1 MRPRFTHLIG
11 TLLALVALLALAPT
25 NASGQVTG
33 KVYGLVVDEEGN
45 PLQGVEINVMDERTK
60 ATPRPAESRKNGKF
74 LFMLEP
80 GDYIFWPIKQG
91 YMTARQVV
99 KSTDPAGRLNEMVW
113 FYDDKQTFDKSVHV
127 FPSGDLTSKTHLE
140 IEFLMAPV
148 DKHVQVVN
156 RLYAEHRGE
165 DPNAIA
171 SAEAAAEEVVEE
183 RSAFDR
189 ALDFVAQSN
198 YAGAMPLLQQ
208 ATEEEPE
215 NVEAYYQLG
224 KVALEAGIPDVA
236 EESLKRAAGLDPTKP
251 GIHFHLARIYDDE
264 GQKAEALQE
273 LEKEL
278 ELSPDSVPVKENI
291 ARLYAAT
298 GQQEQ
303 AIAAYER
310 LITDNPEHYDAYMA
324 LANLHKEAG
333 DRAKEEEVY
342 KRMGDKDPT
351 GQSFYNLGNLAFNRS
366 DMEKAKFYYL
376 RVLEKNSKHAM
387 AHYQLGYTLLNEG
400 DIAGAVEHFESFV
413 KLKPKDP
420 KAEEAKVTAAELKKL
435 LG

>member
-1 MRPRFTHLIG
+1 MRPRLTHLIG
-11 TLLALVALLALAPT
+11 TPLAFLALLALAPT
-25 NASGQVTG
+25 DASAQVTG
-33 KVYGLVVDEEGN
+33 KIYGLVIDEEGN
-45 PLQGVEINVMDERTK
+45 PLQGVEIHVMDARTK
-60 ATPRPAESRKNGKF
+60 ATPRPGESRKNGKF

-80 GDYIFWPIKQG
+80 GNYIMWPIQEG

-99 KSTDPAGRLNEMVW
+99 TSTDPAGRTNVSTY
-113 FYDDKQTFDKSVHV
+113 FYDNKQVFDKPIHV
-127 FPSGDLTSKTHLE
+127 YPSGDLTSRTHLE
-140 IEFLMAPV
+140 VEFLMAPV
-148 DKHVQVVN
+148 DKHVKVVN
-156 RLYAEHRGE
+156 RLYAEFRGE
-165 DPNAIA
+165 DPNAIVDE
-171 SAEAAAEEVVEE
+171 EAAAAEVVEE

-189 ALDFVAQSN
+189 ALDFLAQKN
-198 YAGAMPLLQQ
+198 YMGAMPLLQQ

-215 NVEAYYQLG
+215 NAEAFYQLG
-224 KVALEAGIPDVA
+224 KAALEAGIHDVA
-236 EESLKRAAGLDPTKP
+236 EEPFKRAAELDPTKP
-251 GIHFHLARIYDDE
+251 GIHFHLARVYDE
-264 GQKAEALQE
+264 KGRKAEAIQE

-291 ARLYAAT
+291 ARLYIGA
-298 GQQEQ
+298 GQKEQ

-310 LITDNPEHYDAYMA
+310 LIAENPEHYDAYMA
-324 LANLHKEAG
+324 VASLHKESG

-366 DMEKAKFYYL
+366 DMDKAKFYYL

-387 AHYQLGYTLLNEG
+387 AHYQLGYTLLNTG

-420 KAEEAKVTAAELKKL
+420 KAEEAKVTASELKKL